1 MACTLNAGALHFRW
15 VKAPTSAEL
24 TELAQRIAQRIGR
37 YLERQGL
44 LQRDAQHSYL
54 AGERIDEGPMDPLW
68 GHSITWRIA
77 VGPQAG
83 RKVMTLQTL
92 PAGDQGQTHA
102 PGNVGGFSLH
112 AGVAIRANQRNKRE
126 RLCRYIARPAL
137 SERRLSL
144 TAAGKVRYQLK
155 TPYNNGTTHVVF
167 EPLDFLAK
175 LAALVPRPRVNLTR
189 YHGVFAPNSAH
200 RALVTKAGRGKGRAE
215 AAKAEART
223 PAEQRSAMTWAK
235 RLKRVF
241 GIDIETCTA
250 CGGPMRI
257 IACIEDPA
265 VIKTIL
271 AHLAGKARPVHAA
284 RLPPGRA
291 PPALAFS

>member
-1 MACTLNAGALHFRW
+1 MPYALRFVFASQPAIMGRVLAIVYRTIATHLINKAGVSRNTARTGAVTLIQRFGSALNLNLHFHMLFLDGVYVEQPTGAVHFRW
-15 VKAPTSAEL
+15 VIAPTSAEL

-54 AGERIDEGPMDPLW
+54 AGERIDETPMDPLW

-167 EPLDFLAK
+167 EPLDFMAK
-175 LAALVPRPRVNLTR
+175 LAALVPGLHVLRRIRFSGEMWLNRLDDR
-189 YHGVFAPNSAH
+189 AQRNSQTIAQ
-200 RALVTKAGRGKGRAE
+200 GRSFK
-215 AAKAEART
+215 
-223 PAEQRSAMTWAK
+223 
-235 RLKRVF
+235 L
-241 GIDIETCTA
+241 
-250 CGGPMRI
+250 
-257 IACIEDPA
+257 
-265 VIKTIL
+265 
-271 AHLAGKARPVHAA
+271 
-284 RLPPGRA
+284 
-291 PPALAFS
+291 

>member
-1 MACTLNAGALHFRW
+1 VRGR
-15 VKAPTSAEL
+15 V
-24 TELAQRIAQRIGR
+24 GR

-54 AGERIDEGPMDPLW
+54 AGERIDEGPMNPLW

-83 RKVMTLQTL
+83 RKVLTLQTL
-92 PAGDQGQTHA
+92 PADDLAQAGGA
-102 PGNVGGFSLH
+102 GNVGGFSLH
-112 AGVAIRANQRNKRE
+112 AGVAVRANQPNKRE

-137 SERRLSL
+137 SEQRLSL

-155 TPYNNGTTHVVF
+155 TPWRNGTTHVVY

-200 RALVTKAGRGKGRAE
+200 RALVTKAGRGRAQT
-215 AAKAEART
+215 AKAAART
-223 PAEQRSAMTWAK
+223 PAERRSAMTWAQ
-235 RLKRVF
+235 RLARVF
-241 GIDIETCTA
+241 GIDIKTCTA
-250 CGGPMRI
+250 CAGTLRI
-257 IACIEDPA
+257 VASIEDPA
-265 VIKTIL
+265 VIKAIL
-271 AHLAGKARPVHAA
+271 AHLAGKARAVHAA
-284 RLPPGRA
+284 RSPPGRA
-291 PPALAFS
+291 PPAPVVS

>member
-1 MACTLNAGALHFRW
+1 MLFLDGVYVEHRAGAVHFRW

-102 PGNVGGFSLH
+102 AGNVGGFSLH

-137 SERRLSL
+137 SEHRLSL

-155 TPYNNGTTHVVF
+155 TPYTT
-167 EPLDFLAK
+167 A
-175 LAALVPRPRVNLTR
+175 PRTSCSSRWTFWRSSLHWCP
-189 YHGVFAPNSAH
+189 
-200 RALVTKAGRGKGRAE
+200 GRG
-215 AAKAEART
+215 
-223 PAEQRSAMTWAK
+223 
-235 RLKRVF
+235 
-241 GIDIETCTA
+241 
-250 CGGPMRI
+250 
-257 IACIEDPA
+257 
-265 VIKTIL
+265 
-271 AHLAGKARPVHAA
+271 
-284 RLPPGRA
+284 
-291 PPALAFS
+291 

>member
-1 MACTLNAGALHFRW
+1 M
-15 VKAPTSAEL
+15 
-24 TELAQRIAQRIGR
+24 
-37 YLERQGL
+37 
-44 LQRDAQHSYL
+44 
-54 AGERIDEGPMDPLW
+54 
-68 GHSITWRIA
+68 
-77 VGPQAG
+77 
-83 RKVMTLQTL
+83 
-92 PAGDQGQTHA
+92 
-102 PGNVGGFSLH
+102 
-112 AGVAIRANQRNKRE
+112 
-126 RLCRYIARPAL
+126 
-137 SERRLSL
+137 
-144 TAAGKVRYQLK
+144 RYQLK

-200 RALVTKAGRGKGRAE
+200 RALVTRAGRGKGRAE

-265 VIKTIL
+265 VIKAIL
-271 AHLAGKARPVHAA
+271 AHLRSKARPVHAA

-291 PPALAFS
+291 PPAPVVS

>member
-1 MACTLNAGALHFRW
+1 
-15 VKAPTSAEL
+15 VVEI
-24 TELAQRIAQRIGR
+24 TELAQRIAQRVGR

-54 AGERIDEGPMDPLW
+54 AGELIDEGPMDPLW

-83 RKVMTLQTL
+83 RKVLTLQTL
-92 PAGDQGQTHA
+92 PAGDPGQAHV

-112 AGVAIRANQRNKRE
+112 AGVAVRANQRNKRE
-126 RLCRYIARPAL
+126 RLCRTISRPAL
-137 SERRLSL
+137 SEQRLSL

-167 EPLDFLAK
+167 EPLDFLAR

-200 RALVTKAGRGKGRAE
+200 RALVTRARRGKGGAS
-215 AAKAEART
+215 AAGADVRT
-223 PAEQRSAMTWAK
+223 PGERRSAMRWAQ

-241 GIDIETCTA
+241 GIDVQTCA
-250 CGGPMRI
+250 GCGGTMRI
-257 IACIEDPA
+257 IACIEDPV
-265 VIKTIL
+265 VIKAIL
-271 AHLAGKARPVHAA
+271 AHLADKARPVHAP
-284 RLPPGRA
+284 RRPPGRA
-291 PPALAFS
+291 PPAPAFS